1 MEEEAC
7 AEEEEEDGEGGE
19 RDVTFLGEGD
29 YLLGGECGREG
40 GGEYGCTGV

>member
-1 MEEEAC
+1 MEKEAC

-29 YLLGGECGREG
+29 YLLGGECGESG
-40 GGEYGCTGV
+40 GL